1 MILKKKLP
9 ITFAVLVA
17 VAVIVTS
24 TVGIIFSSKTIMQ
37 QNYDSLID
45 TARQEK
51 QTIEA
56 LIGGEKKEVE
66 LMASKKEIVDICK
79 MRQLKLQKDFYVIYK
94 EQINKVNTMLKER
107 MNELDEH
114 EHLFIVD
121 TIGEDIGDSTEKHL
135 QNLHVKDRKYV
146 INGLKGTYI
155 SNTLVSRV
163 TNRGVTVFSTP
174 IKDENGKVI
183 GVMVD
188 SVYSDYFTENLQEV
202 KIGETGY
209 AYLIDSQGM
218 ILSHPNTE
226 KITTIVEDEQI
237 KKQIEETNKG
247 ENIQAEFLKYKYEG
261 KDKVQSYISIP
272 EAKWT
277 LFINREITEMKKITN
292 NVIKICIAVAVL
304 VIIISIFI
312 GAFISRG
319 ITNPIN
325 NLVLCMGKAADG
337 DLTVKSEIDSKD
349 ELGHLSNSFN
359 TMVENI
365 RKLVEKID
373 SSVGTVSSTAD
384 MLVETAENTTASI
397 DEVSKTVQQIA
408 EGSSH
413 QSESVEGVVYKLS
426 KVGQEIEKVN
436 GYSQDMRKNSEV
448 IVNINKNSEKIVET
462 LFEKTHEND
471 VEVEKVSQIMDKL
484 KQSSFNV
491 GAIIEAIS
499 SIAEQTNLLA
509 LNAAIEA
516 ARAGEAGKGFAVV
529 AEEVRKLAEQ
539 SADSTKEIEG
549 IIKDIQEKTN
559 DAVGIV
565 SNVKKAVNEQNGAV
579 DKTGQIFKDISGNIE
594 DIAVKI
600 ENASNSLTQM
610 NKDKDEVINDI
621 QNVSA
626 VSEETA
632 ASSEEVS
639 ASTEEQSA
647 SMQELANSVRNLNS
661 MVEDLSEAINV
672 FKL

>member
-1 MILKKKLP
+1 MNIKKKLP
-9 ITFAVLVA
+9 IMIVLLVM
-17 VAVIVTS
+17 VSLIVTS
-24 TVGIIFSSKTIMQ
+24 IIANSVSSKTIINQSRETLMHISNQ
-37 QNYDSLID
+37 GTETIYSLIIGEKREAQLMATRKEIID
-45 TARQEK
+45 TAKLRQQKSGGKFFLEDN
-51 QTIEA
+51 
-56 LIGGEKKEVE
+56 LIMKE
-66 LMASKKEIVDICK
+66 S
-79 MRQLKLQKDFYVIYK
+79 
-94 EQINKVNTMLKER
+94 NKVLKER
-107 MNELDEH
+107 YDNIELH
-114 EHLFIVD
+114 EHLFVADENGIIF
-121 TIGEDIGDSTEKHL
+121 TDSNEKTL
-135 QNLHVKDRKYV
+135 KINIKDRKYFKKA
-146 INGLKGTYI
+146 IKGEFNI
-155 SNTLVSRV
+155 SNTIISKVDGRAIVLFAAPV
-163 TNRGVTVFSTP
+163 
-174 IKDENGKVI
+174 KDENGKVI
-183 GVMVD
+183 GVMVN
-188 SVYSDYFTENLQEV
+188 SVYVDYFSKYLKNH
-202 KIGETGY
+202 KIGKSGY
-209 AYLIDSQGM
+209 MYLVDSEGT
-218 ILSHPNTE
+218 ILSHTNKD
-226 KITTIVEDEQI
+226 KITKPTKNIVIQNIVTLIQKGEKVDSF
-237 KKQIEETNKG
+237 IEEY
-247 ENIQAEFLKYKYEG
+247 QYEG
-261 KDKVQSYISIP
+261 NRKIGAYAIVPAVNWILSTTSSVDEIKAPIVKMSRSI
-272 EAKWT
+272 
-277 LFINREITEMKKITN
+277 L
-292 NVIKICIAVAVL
+292 L
-304 VIIISIFI
+304 VTILAIIISTFI
-312 GAFISRG
+312 GIIISRS

-337 DLTVKSEIDSKD
+337 DLTVKSEINSKD

-373 SSVGTVSSTAD
+373 SSVETVSSTAD
-384 MLVETAENTTASI
+384 ILVETAENTTASI

-426 KVGQEIEKVN
+426 NVGQEIEKVN

-539 SADSTKEIEG
+539 SADSAKEIEA

-594 DIAVKI
+594 NIAAKI

-621 QNVSA
+621 QSVSA

-647 SMQELANSVRNLNS
+647 SMQELANSVRSLNS
-661 MVEDLSEAINV
+661 MVEGLSEAINV